1 MLQHLLRLRP
11 ALLAALTLLAVTTS
25 SAFAE
30 QLPAFTSSGFVKL
43 ADRLGDKVG
52 TPLTSEYGTAEG
64 TMQLTSSGAVYW
76 HSDTGTLAFT
86 DGYDRI
92 ALIGN
97 QLIEWVGDQ
106 VDPPRAIVKPPLFG
120 AVARADCIIN
130 KESGGIDT
138 PNHQHSGAD
147 GPGQYFPGTWES
159 HVSLYREATGY
170 AGPLSLHSLSDVERV
185 MAYVLTL
192 PGQSSHWRQT
202 VGGC

>member
-1 MLQHLLRLRP
+1 MLHHLLRLRP

-30 QLPAFTSSGFVKL
+30 QLPSFTTPGFAKL
-43 ADRLGDKVG
+43 ADTLGDKIG
-52 TPLTSEYGTAEG
+52 TPLTAEFGTDEG

-76 HSDTGTLAFT
+76 HSTTGTLAFT

-97 QLIEWVGDQ
+97 QLIEWAGEQ
-106 VDPPRAIVKPPLFG
+106 VDPPQVALKPPVFG
-120 AVARADCIIN
+120 AIARADCIID

-138 PNHQHSGAD
+138 PNRQHSGAD
-147 GPGQYFPGTWES
+147 GPGQYFPGTWDT
-159 HVSLYREATGY
+159 HVSLYRAATGY

-185 MAYVLTL
+185 MSYVLTL
-192 PGQSSHWRQT
+192 PGQRSHWT